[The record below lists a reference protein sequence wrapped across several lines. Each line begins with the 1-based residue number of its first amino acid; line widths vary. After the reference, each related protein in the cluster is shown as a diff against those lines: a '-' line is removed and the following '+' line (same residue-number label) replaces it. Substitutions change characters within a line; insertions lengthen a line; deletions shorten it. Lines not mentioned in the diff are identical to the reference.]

1 MNKGDFRGA
10 ITTQAD
16 GLPDPP
22 GLQHYDHGGTRRPG
36 CRLPVVCCD
45 VTRHPA
51 RCPAAFLGG
60 LKVNATL

>member
-1 MNKGDFRGA
+1 
-10 ITTQAD
+10 
-16 GLPDPP
+16 LPDPP